1 MRFFNTEGPVR
12 PDDHYAIQSLDRM
25 DIDELLALIRAKR
38 YFVLHAPRQT
48 GKTSALI
55 ALRDLLNSGE
65 VGNFRCVNVGVG
77 QVARDDTARGIRAIL
92 GSLSENAQE
101 LGDDYPGSVWQD
113 ILASMGP
120 ESALNVLLAR
130 WSRAGPTP
138 LVLLV
143 DEIDSLVGDTLLS
156 VLRQLR
162 AGYEKRPGGFPQSVV
177 LCGVRDIRDY
187 RIRSS
192 TGEVI
197 AGGSP
202 FNVAAKSL
210 RMGDFTE
217 AETRALMAQH
227 MEETGQRF
235 SSSALDSV
243 WTQTRGQPWLVNALC
258 AGACFDNKAGRDRS
272 RAIEVDDIY
281 AAREELILSRRTHL
295 DQLAHKLEEERVRR
309 VVEPLLSGGGARYQ
323 ARDLE
328 YVRDLGLLAPDSPPR
343 MANPIY
349 REVVPRELGYVLQDS
364 LDVQAAWY
372 VDGDGGLNMDKL
384 LTAFGTFFGEHSEHW
399 LGRFGEYP
407 EAGPQLILQ
416 AYLQRV
422 VNGGGRIE
430 REYGLGR
437 GRTDLLVLWPRE
449 AGQPSELW
457 ERFVVECKVLR
468 DSDRKSLAWTV
479 ERGVEQTLGYMK
491 KCGAEGRASGGD
503 RPPYRRGGAPGR
515 WGRDGWKRT
524 PAGRARGGGL
534 DVVAPGSRIGPT
546 GSGHGGPNTEFLTL
560 PPAAHL
566 AHEAAHH
573 PLVGLAQLPVPEP
586 AKRPGNEFVARAALQ
601 GLDLDW
607 LGAGEERADLG
618 HGPYSV
624 GLKHHE
630 HLLMMPR
637 SGPLQAHLTLES
649 PVPLQAHVSLE
660 KARRSAHSRFS
671 DTLPIVPPRQ
681 GGIGAGGCP

>member
-12 PDDHYAIQSLDRM
+12 PNKHYAIRPLDRVNVG
-25 DIDELLALIRAKR
+25 EFLALIRAER

-65 VGNFRCVNVGVG
+65 VGDFRCVDVNVEVG
-77 QVARDDTARGIRAIL
+77 QVARDDVARGIRAIL
-92 GSLSENAQE
+92 GILTENARG
-101 LGDDYPGSVWQD
+101 LGDDYPGGVWQD
-113 ILASMGP
+113 VLASMGP

-130 WSRAGPTP
+130 WCRANPVP

-162 AGYEKRPGGFPQSVV
+162 AGYQRRPEAFPQSVV
-177 LCGVRDIRDY
+177 LCGVRDIRDH

-192 TGEVI
+192 AGEVI

-227 MEETGQRF
+227 TGETGQRF
-235 SSSALDSV
+235 SEAARDAV

-272 RAIEVDDIY
+272 RSIEVDDVY

-309 VVEPLLSGGGARYQ
+309 VVEPILSGGEVQHDG
-323 ARDLE
+323 RDLE

-343 MANPIY
+343 IANPIY

-364 LDVQAAWY
+364 LDIQVAWY
-372 VDGDGGLNMDKL
+372 VDDDGRLDMTKL
-384 LTAFGTFFGEHSEHW
+384 LRAFRTFFGEHAEHW
-399 LGRFGEYP
+399 LGHLGAYR
-407 EAGPQLILQ
+407 EAAPQLILQ
-416 AYLQRV
+416 SYLQRV
-422 VNGGGRIE
+422 VNSGGRIE

-449 AGQPSELW
+449 SGQPSDLW

-468 DSDRKSLAWTV
+468 DTDRKSLAWTV
-479 ERGVEQTLGYMK
+479 EKGVEQTLGYMAQ
-491 KCGAEGRASGGD
+491 CGAEEGHLVVMDRRSGERRSGG
-503 RPPYRRGGAPGR
+503 GAAEP
-515 WGRDGWKRT
+515 RDGVGE
-524 PAGRARGGGL
+524 ADGGGRRE
-534 DVVAPGSRIGPT
+534 DGRGVVIWM
-546 GSGHGGPNTEFLTL
+546 L
-560 PPAAHL
+560 
-566 AHEAAHH
+566 
-573 PLVGLAQLPVPEP
+573 
-586 AKRPGNEFVARAALQ
+586 
-601 GLDLDW
+601 
-607 LGAGEERADLG
+607 
-618 HGPYSV
+618 
-624 GLKHHE
+624 
-630 HLLMMPR
+630 
-637 SGPLQAHLTLES
+637 
-649 PVPLQAHVSLE
+649 
-660 KARRSAHSRFS
+660 
-671 DTLPIVPPRQ
+671 
-681 GGIGAGGCP
+681 

>member
-1 MRFFNTEGPVR
+1 MRRFNTEGPVR
-12 PDDHYAIQSLDRM
+12 PDEHYAIPPLARM
-25 DIDELLALIRAKR
+25 DVEELLGLVRGKR

-55 ALRDLLNSGE
+55 ALRDYLNG
-65 VGNFRCVNVGVG
+65 GAAGDFRCVNVNVEVG
-77 QVARDDTARGIRAIL
+77 QVARDDVARGMRAVL
-92 GSLSENAQE
+92 GSLADSAML
-101 LGDDYPGSVWQD
+101 LGDDYPAGVWLD
-113 ILASMGP
+113 VLADMGP
-120 ESALNVLLAR
+120 ENALKGLLTR
-130 WSRAGPTP
+130 WCLANPTP

-162 AGYEKRPGGFPQSVV
+162 AGYEQRPEGFPQSVV

-192 TGEVI
+192 AGEVI

-227 MEETGQRF
+227 TEETGQRF
-235 SSSALDSV
+235 SPAALEAV
-243 WTQTRGQPWLVNALC
+243 WTQTCGQPWLVNALC

-272 RAIEVDDIY
+272 RSIEVDDVY

-309 VVEPLLSGGGARYQ
+309 VVEPMLSGGEARHQ
-323 ARDLE
+323 VRDLE
-328 YVRDLGLLAPDSPPR
+328 YLRDLGLIDGSEPPR
-343 MANPIY
+343 IANPIY
-349 REVVPRELGYVLQDS
+349 AEVVPRELGYILQSS
-364 LDVQAAWY
+364 LDVQARWY
-372 VDGDGGLNMDKL
+372 VDDDGGLNMDKL
-384 LTAFGTFFGEHSEHW
+384 LSAFGTFFGEHSGHW
-399 LGRFGEYP
+399 LERFAEYP

-449 AGQPSELW
+449 PGQPSELW

-479 ERGVEQTLGYMK
+479 EQGVEQTLGYME
-491 KCGAEGRASGGD
+491 KCGAREGHLVVID
-503 RPPYRRGGAPGR
+503 RRGGERRSG
-515 WGRDGWKRT
+515 DEE
-524 PAGRARGGGL
+524 AG
-534 DVVAPGSRIGPT
+534 
-546 GSGHGGPNTEFLTL
+546 GSG
-560 PPAAHL
+560 
-566 AHEAAHH
+566 
-573 PLVGLAQLPVPEP
+573 
-586 AKRPGNEFVARAALQ
+586 
-601 GLDLDW
+601 
-607 LGAGEERADLG
+607 
-618 HGPYSV
+618 
-624 GLKHHE
+624 
-630 HLLMMPR
+630 PR
-637 SGPLQAHLTLES
+637 SEGGEARSGRLQDGREVVVWTL
-649 PVPLQAHVSLE
+649 
-660 KARRSAHSRFS
+660 
-671 DTLPIVPPRQ
+671 
-681 GGIGAGGCP
+681 

>member
-12 PDDHYAIQSLDRM
+12 PDDHYAIPSLDRM
-25 DIDELLALIRAKR
+25 DVEELLGLIRAKR

-65 VGNFRCVNVGVG
+65 AGNFRCVHTNVEVG
-77 QVARDDTARGIRAIL
+77 QVARDDVARGMRAIL
-92 GSLSENAQE
+92 SRLAMRARLSGDSFPHESWRAVLE
-101 LGDDYPGSVWQD
+101 ASGPDDALGDLLSNWC
-113 ILASMGP
+113 LANP
-120 ESALNVLLAR
+120 V
-130 WSRAGPTP
+130 P

-162 AGYEKRPGGFPQSVV
+162 AGYEQRPEAFPQSGV

-227 MEETGQRF
+227 TEETGQRF
-235 SSSALDSV
+235 SPAAVETV

-272 RAIEVDDIY
+272 RAIEVDDVY

-309 VVEPLLSGGGARYQ
+309 VIEPLLSDAEEPGCGVSDIGFQ
-323 ARDLE
+323 RDVD
-328 YVRDLGLLAPDSPPR
+328 YVRDLGLIAPGRGIR

-349 REVVPRELGYVLQDS
+349 AEVVPRELTAAAQERLAH
-364 LDVQAAWY
+364 VQATWY
-372 VDGDGGLNMDKL
+372 VDGDGRLDMTKL
-384 LTAFGTFFGEHSEHW
+384 LRAFRTFFGEHAEHW
-399 LGRFGEYP
+399 MGRFDYR
-407 EAGPQLILQ
+407 EAGPQLLLQ
-416 AYLQRV
+416 TYLQRV

-449 AGQPSELW
+449 AGQPSDLW

-491 KCGAEGRASGGD
+491 KCGAEEGHLVVFD
-503 RPPYRRGGAPGR
+503 RRTGKRRRRGEGTEERGSE
-515 WGRDGWKRT
+515 
-524 PAGRARGGGL
+524 AG
-534 DVVAPGSRIGPT
+534 
-546 GSGHGGPNTEFLTL
+546 GSGRRQDGRKVAVWTL
-560 PPAAHL
+560 
-566 AHEAAHH
+566 
-573 PLVGLAQLPVPEP
+573 
-586 AKRPGNEFVARAALQ
+586 
-601 GLDLDW
+601 
-607 LGAGEERADLG
+607 
-618 HGPYSV
+618 
-624 GLKHHE
+624 
-630 HLLMMPR
+630 
-637 SGPLQAHLTLES
+637 
-649 PVPLQAHVSLE
+649 
-660 KARRSAHSRFS
+660 
-671 DTLPIVPPRQ
+671 
-681 GGIGAGGCP
+681 

>member
-12 PDDHYAIQSLDRM
+12 PDNHYAIAPLDRV
-25 DIDELLALIRAKR
+25 DIDELLDLIRTKR

-55 ALRDLLNSGE
+55 ALRDLLNSGKA
-65 VGNFRCVNVGVG
+65 GNFRCVHTNVEVG
-77 QVARDDTARGIRAIL
+77 QVARDDVARGMRAIL
-92 GSLSENAQE
+92 SRLAMRARLSGDGFPHESWRAVLE
-101 LGDDYPGSVWQD
+101 ASGPDDALGDLLSNWC
-113 ILASMGP
+113 LANP
-120 ESALNVLLAR
+120 V
-130 WSRAGPTP
+130 P

-162 AGYEKRPGGFPQSVV
+162 AGYEQRPEAFPQSVV

-192 TGEVI
+192 AGEVI

-227 MEETGQRF
+227 TEETGQRF
-235 SSSALDSV
+235 SPAALEAV
-243 WTQTRGQPWLVNALC
+243 WTQTCGQPWLVNALC

-272 RAIEVDDIY
+272 RSIEVDDVY

-295 DQLAHKLEEERVRR
+295 DQLAHKLEEERVRQ
-309 VVEPLLSGGGARYQ
+309 VVEPILSGGEVQHDG
-323 ARDLE
+323 RDLE

-343 MANPIY
+343 IANPIY

-364 LDVQAAWY
+364 LDIRVAWY
-372 VDGDGGLNMDKL
+372 VDDGGRLDMDKL
-384 LTAFGTFFGEHSEHW
+384 LSAFRTFFGEHAEHW
-399 LGRFGEYP
+399 LGHLGAYR
-407 EAGPQLILQ
+407 EAAPQLILQ
-416 AYLQRV
+416 SYLQRV

-449 AGQPSELW
+449 AGQPSDLW

-479 ERGVEQTLGYMK
+479 EKGVEQTLGYMK
-491 KCGAEGRASGGD
+491 QCGAGEGHLVVMD
-503 RPPYRRGGAPGR
+503 RRTGERRGGEGAETR
-515 WGRDGWKRT
+515 RDGGGE
-524 PAGRARGGGL
+524 ADGGGRRR
-534 DVVAPGSRIGPT
+534 DGRGVVVWM
-546 GSGHGGPNTEFLTL
+546 L
-560 PPAAHL
+560 
-566 AHEAAHH
+566 
-573 PLVGLAQLPVPEP
+573 
-586 AKRPGNEFVARAALQ
+586 
-601 GLDLDW
+601 
-607 LGAGEERADLG
+607 
-618 HGPYSV
+618 
-624 GLKHHE
+624 
-630 HLLMMPR
+630 
-637 SGPLQAHLTLES
+637 
-649 PVPLQAHVSLE
+649 
-660 KARRSAHSRFS
+660 
-671 DTLPIVPPRQ
+671 
-681 GGIGAGGCP
+681 

>member
-12 PDDHYAIQSLDRM
+12 PDDHYAIAPLDRA
-25 DIDELLALIRAKR
+25 DVDELLSLIRAKR

-65 VGNFRCVNVGVG
+65 VGHFRCVNVNVEVA
-77 QVARDDTARGIRAIL
+77 QVARDDVAEGIRAIL
-92 GSLSENAQE
+92 SMMASRALL
-101 LGDDYPGSVWQD
+101 LGDDYPDRVWPD
-113 ILASMGP
+113 MLAKVGP
-120 ESALNVLLAR
+120 NDALRHVLMHWCLAN
-130 WSRAGPTP
+130 PVP

-162 AGYEKRPGGFPQSVV
+162 AGYEQRPEAFPQSVV

-192 TGEVI
+192 AGEVI
-197 AGGSP
+197 TGGSP

-227 MEETGQRF
+227 TEETGQRF
-235 SSSALDSV
+235 SPAALEAV

-272 RAIEVDDIY
+272 RSIEVDDVY

-295 DQLAHKLEEERVRR
+295 DQLAHKLEEERVRQ
-309 VVEPLLSGGGARYQ
+309 VVEPILSGGEVQHDG
-323 ARDLE
+323 RDLE

-343 MANPIY
+343 IANPIY

-364 LDVQAAWY
+364 LDIQARWY
-372 VDGDGGLNMDKL
+372 VGDDGRLDMTKL
-384 LTAFGTFFGEHSEHW
+384 LSAFRTFFGEHAEHW
-399 LGRFGEYP
+399 LGHLGAYR
-407 EAGPQLILQ
+407 EAAPQLILQ
-416 AYLQRV
+416 SYLQRV

-449 AGQPSELW
+449 SGQPSDLW

-479 ERGVEQTLGYMK
+479 EKGVEQTLGYMK
-491 KCGAEGRASGGD
+491 QCGAEEGHLVVMD
-503 RPPYRRGGAPGR
+503 RRSKARRGGEGAEDR
-515 WGRDGWKRT
+515 RDGGGE
-524 PAGRARGGGL
+524 ADGGGRRR
-534 DVVAPGSRIGPT
+534 DGRGVVVWM
-546 GSGHGGPNTEFLTL
+546 L
-560 PPAAHL
+560 
-566 AHEAAHH
+566 
-573 PLVGLAQLPVPEP
+573 
-586 AKRPGNEFVARAALQ
+586 
-601 GLDLDW
+601 
-607 LGAGEERADLG
+607 
-618 HGPYSV
+618 
-624 GLKHHE
+624 
-630 HLLMMPR
+630 
-637 SGPLQAHLTLES
+637 
-649 PVPLQAHVSLE
+649 
-660 KARRSAHSRFS
+660 
-671 DTLPIVPPRQ
+671 
-681 GGIGAGGCP
+681 

>member
-1 MRFFNTEGPVR
+1 MRFFNTAGPMR
-12 PDDHYAIQSLDRM
+12 PDEHYAIPPLDRM
-25 DIDELLALIRAKR
+25 DVDELLSLIRAKQ

-55 ALRDLLNSGE
+55 ALRDLLNRGK
-65 VGNFRCVNVGVG
+65 VGNFRCVHTNVEVG

-92 GSLSENAQE
+92 SRLAMRARLLHDNFPHESWRAVLEASGPDDA
-101 LGDDYPGSVWQD
+101 LGD
-113 ILASMGP
+113 
-120 ESALNVLLAR
+120 LLSNWCVAN
-130 WSRAGPTP
+130 PVP

-162 AGYEKRPGGFPQSVV
+162 AGYEQRPEGFPQSVV

-217 AETRALMAQH
+217 AETRTLMAQH
-227 MEETGQRF
+227 TEETGQRF
-235 SSSALDSV
+235 SPAALDSV

-272 RAIEVDDIY
+272 RTIEVDDVY

-295 DQLAHKLEEERVRR
+295 DQLAHKLEEARVRR
-309 VVEPLLSGGGARYQ
+309 VVEPILSGGEARHEI
-323 ARDLE
+323 RDLE
-328 YVRDLGLLAPDSPPR
+328 YVRDLGLIDGNQPPR
-343 MANPIY
+343 IANPIY
-349 REVVPRELGYVLQDS
+349 REVVPRELGYILQSS
-364 LDVQAAWY
+364 LDQNPAWY
-372 VDGDGGLNMDKL
+372 VDDDGGLNMTKL
-384 LTAFGTFFGEHSEHW
+384 LTAFRTFFGEHSEHW
-399 LGRFGEYP
+399 LGRFSDYP

-449 AGQPSELW
+449 AGQPSDLW

-468 DSDRKSLAWTV
+468 DSARKSLEWTV
-479 ERGVEQTLGYMK
+479 EEGLKQTLGYMA
-491 KCGAEGRASGGD
+491 KCGAEEGHLVVID
-503 RPPYRRGGAPGR
+503 RR
-515 WGRDGWKRT
+515 
-524 PAGRARGGGL
+524 
-534 DVVAPGSRIGPT
+534 S
-546 GSGHGGPNTEFLTL
+546 
-560 PPAAHL
+560 
-566 AHEAAHH
+566 
-573 PLVGLAQLPVPEP
+573 
-586 AKRPGNEFVARAALQ
+586 
-601 GLDLDW
+601 
-607 LGAGEERADLG
+607 EER
-618 HGPYSV
+618 
-624 GLKHHE
+624 
-630 HLLMMPR
+630 
-637 SGPLQAHLTLES
+637 
-649 PVPLQAHVSLE
+649 
-660 KARRSAHSRFS
+660 RRSEGTE
-671 DTLPIVPPRQ
+671 DRQ
-681 GGIGAGGCP
+681 GSEGEAGGSEERRQDGRKVVVWTL

>member
-1 MRFFNTEGPVR
+1 MRFFNVAGPVR
-12 PDDHYAIQSLDRM
+12 PGKHYTIPPLDRV
-25 DIDELLALIRAKR
+25 DVDELLTLIQAEH

-65 VGNFRCVNVGVG
+65 VGSFRCVDVNVEVG
-77 QVARDDTARGIRAIL
+77 QVARDDTERGLRAIL
-92 GSLSENAQE
+92 GSLAENAQE
-101 LGDDYPGSVWQD
+101 LGDDYPAGVWLD
-113 ILASMGP
+113 VLADMGP

-130 WSRAGPTP
+130 WCRADPTP

-162 AGYEKRPGGFPQSVV
+162 AGYQKRPDAFPQSVV

-210 RMGDFTE
+210 RMGDFSE

-227 MEETGQRF
+227 TEETGQRF
-235 SSSALDSV
+235 SPAALEAV

-272 RAIEVDDIY
+272 RTIEVDDIY

-309 VVEPLLSGGGARYQ
+309 VIEPLLSGGEARHQ
-323 ARDLE
+323 VRDLE
-328 YVRDLGLLAPDSPPR
+328 YLRDLGLIDGGEPPR

-349 REVVPRELGYVLQDS
+349 AEVVPRELGYILQSS
-364 LDVQAAWY
+364 LDVQVAWY
-372 VDGDGGLNMDKL
+372 VHDDGRLDMTKL
-384 LTAFGTFFGEHSEHW
+384 LTAFRTFFGEHSGHW
-399 LGRFGEYP
+399 LGRFGDYP

-416 AYLQRV
+416 AYLHRV

-449 AGQPSELW
+449 AGQPSDLW

-468 DSDRKSLAWTV
+468 DTDRKSLAGTV
-479 ERGVEQTLGYMK
+479 ERGVEQTLGYMA
-491 KCGAEGRASGGD
+491 KCGADEGHLVVIDRRAGAEERGHSEGAEEHRDGG
-503 RPPYRRGGAPGR
+503 GGA
-515 WGRDGWKRT
+515 D
-524 PAGRARGGGL
+524 
-534 DVVAPGSRIGPT
+534 
-546 GSGHGGPNTEFLTL
+546 GSGRRQDGRGVVVWTL
-560 PPAAHL
+560 
-566 AHEAAHH
+566 
-573 PLVGLAQLPVPEP
+573 
-586 AKRPGNEFVARAALQ
+586 
-601 GLDLDW
+601 
-607 LGAGEERADLG
+607 
-618 HGPYSV
+618 
-624 GLKHHE
+624 
-630 HLLMMPR
+630 
-637 SGPLQAHLTLES
+637 
-649 PVPLQAHVSLE
+649 
-660 KARRSAHSRFS
+660 
-671 DTLPIVPPRQ
+671 
-681 GGIGAGGCP
+681 